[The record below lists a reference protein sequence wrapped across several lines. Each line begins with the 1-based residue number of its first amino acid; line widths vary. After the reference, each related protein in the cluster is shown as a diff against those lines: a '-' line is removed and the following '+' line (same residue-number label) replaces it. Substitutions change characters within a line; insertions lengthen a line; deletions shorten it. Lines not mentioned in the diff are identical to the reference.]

1 MQLREA
7 YRVLGLEPNT
17 SVERVTA
24 HYRGLVKQMHPDAG
38 GVIVDVGQL
47 VEAYR
52 TIIMHSGETKRR
64 SPAAAGSSVFSLG
77 KLATSSG
84 EAALRLQAVHQ
95 LAQRSRYAG
104 AVFLKQALFDTDP
117 EVALAA
123 AVAMVSIPGNQVERD
138 LLSLYEQLSQRQRI
152 GILQE
157 LQHQDREMNRFVA
170 YASAD
175 THPEVRRLAQEIAR

>member
-7 YRVLGLEPNT
+7 YRILGLEPST

-38 GVIVDVGQL
+38 GVIVDVGRL

-52 TIIMHSGETKRR
+52 TIVTHSGRTTQR
-64 SPAAAGSSVFSLG
+64 SPGPAGSSVFSLG

-84 EAALRLQAVHQ
+84 EAALRLQAVRQ
-95 LAQRSRYAG
+95 LAQRRRYAG
-104 AVFLKQALFDTDP
+104 AVFLKQALFDTDSD
-117 EVALAA
+117 VAHAA
-123 AVAMVSIPGNQVERD
+123 AVAMVSIPGTQVERD
-138 LLSLYEQLSQRQRI
+138 LLSLYEQLSLQQRI

-157 LQHQDREMNRFVA
+157 LRCRSREMPRFVA
-170 YASAD
+170 YAAAD
-175 THPEVRRLAQEIAR
+175 THREVRRLAQEIAR

>member
-1 MQLREA
+1 MQLHEA
-7 YRVLGLEPNT
+7 YRILGLEPET
-17 SVERVTA
+17 SVEQVTA

-52 TIIMHSGETKRR
+52 TITTHAGVTKPR
-64 SPAAAGSSVFSLG
+64 SPAVAGSSVFSLG
-77 KLATSSG
+77 KLATSSA

-95 LAQRSRYAG
+95 LAQRRRYAG
-104 AVFLKQALFDTDP
+104 AVFLKQALFDTDRD
-117 EVALAA
+117 VAQAAALAI
-123 AVAMVSIPGNQVERD
+123 VSIPGTQVERD
-138 LLSLYEQLSQRQRI
+138 LLALYEQLTPRQRI

-157 LQHQDREMNRFVA
+157 LHQRGREMSRFVA

-175 THPEVRRLAQEIAR
+175 TDSEVRRLAQEIAR